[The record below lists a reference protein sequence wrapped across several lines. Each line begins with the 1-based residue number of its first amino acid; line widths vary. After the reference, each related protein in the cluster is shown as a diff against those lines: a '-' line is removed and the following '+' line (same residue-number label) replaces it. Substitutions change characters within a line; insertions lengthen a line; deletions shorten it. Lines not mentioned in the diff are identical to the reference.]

1 MRITQEEAL
10 ELFNSDDLIG
20 IGMAANE
27 VRRKKTDPRVATYQI
42 DRNINYTNF
51 CTEYC
56 SFCAFYRPLG
66 AKDGYILSLETIYE
80 KIREMIEIGGTG
92 VLMQGGLHPDL
103 RVEFYENMLSSIKQK
118 FPQVHLHCFSA
129 PEILCIAEVS
139 GLSVRD
145 TIARLRDAGLDSI
158 PGGGAEILDDEIR
171 ARISR
176 LKCRSDEWEDMHR
189 ITHSL
194 GMRTTATM
202 MFGCGEDYRHRVN
215 HLERLRRIQE
225 DTGGFTAFIPWIFAP
240 ENTPLGK
247 KIPEATAFDYLKTL
261 AISRLYLDNIDHIQ
275 SSWLT
280 PGIKI
285 CQVGLQFGADD
296 VGSILIEENVV
307 YAAGVRNRT
316 NEGGTASNYFRCRIH
331 SCAARHAL
339 SLVRSE
345 KRCLEFLLGTKVYH
359 RGHCGIRLRFPRP
372 PVNRAVRLELAHRS
386 RIGRES
392 FLAQPS
398 D

>member
-1 MRITQEEAL
+1 VGITAQEAL
-10 ELFNSDDLIG
+10 DLFQSDDLIG
-20 IGMAANE
+20 IGMAAMD
-27 VRRKKTDPRVATYQI
+27 VRRKKTDPRVVTYQI

-66 AKDGYILSLETIYE
+66 SREGYLLSFETIYE
-80 KIREMIEIGGTG
+80 KIEEMLELGGTG
-92 VLMQGGLHPDL
+92 ILLQGGLHPDL
-103 RVEFYENMLSSIKQK
+103 HIDYYENLLRALKER
-118 FPQVHLHCFSA
+118 FPRVHLHCFSA

-145 TIARLRDAGLDSI
+145 TIARLMAAGLDSI

-176 LKCRSDEWEDMHR
+176 LKCTADEWVDMHQVA
-189 ITHSL
+189 HKL

-202 MFGCGEDYRHRVN
+202 MFGCGEEYRHRVN
-215 HLERLRRIQE
+215 HLERIRRIQE
-225 DTGGFTAFIPWIFAP
+225 ETGGFTAFIPWMFAP

-247 KIPEATAFDYLKTL
+247 KVPEATAFDYLKTL

-285 CQVGLQFGADD
+285 CQLGLQFGADD

-307 YAAGVRNRT
+307 FAAGVRNRT
-316 NEGGTASNYFRCRIH
+316 NEAELRRIIFDAGYTPAQRDTLYRSYFLK
-331 SCAARHAL
+331 S
-339 SLVRSE
+339 
-345 KRCLEFLLGTKVYH
+345 
-359 RGHCGIRLRFPRP
+359 
-372 PVNRAVRLELAHRS
+372 
-386 RIGRES
+386 
-392 FLAQPS
+392 
-398 D
+398 